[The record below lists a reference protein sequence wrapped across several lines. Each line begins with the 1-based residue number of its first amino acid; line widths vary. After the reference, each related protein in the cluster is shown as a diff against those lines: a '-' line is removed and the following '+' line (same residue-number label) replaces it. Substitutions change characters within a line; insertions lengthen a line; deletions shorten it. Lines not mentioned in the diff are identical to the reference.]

1 MTGTSNTTA
10 IELLSKML
18 ARRTGFALD
27 PRRGPSV
34 ETALRRAMSR
44 AGISD
49 VSRFLSLLGTEQLP
63 LDDLVAE
70 LVIGETYFM
79 REPKQ
84 WELVRET
91 ILPGILERRGRN
103 HIVRCWSAGCA
114 TGEEAYSLAIV
125 IEEAGLS
132 DRAKI
137 VATDISRPA
146 LARAREASYTTWS
159 LRTVNEEFAGRWF
172 RRQDNLFVLDDEIRR
187 RVRFTYLNLATDAF
201 PSAEAG
207 IDEQDLIICRNVLI
221 YFDRAT
227 TARVAE
233 KIFAT
238 LAPGGWLVCGSSD
251 PMLASYAPF
260 EVVVAREG
268 VFYRRGEPPR
278 PHAGVAIEPPPDAV
292 ASRPAP
298 APADPAL
305 ADPAGVEAPPAAPRS
320 SGDGVAAVTRLRALA
335 ARDGSAAAEREAARQ
350 TARYPLDPELHYLR
364 GMLLLDLGRT
374 TDALAAIRRVL
385 YLDRTLAVAH
395 YALGAISE
403 RAGDLAGAYRAYRN
417 AARLAAARPAEEIAP
432 LSDGEPHR
440 TIAIAARSREERLA
454 RAAGE
459 DAR

>member
-1 MTGTSNTTA
+1 MNGASNARA
-10 IELLSKML
+10 IELLSGML

-27 PRRGPSV
+27 QKRGPSV
-34 ETALRRAMSR
+34 ETALRRAMHR
-44 AGISD
+44 AGISE

-70 LVIGETYFM
+70 IVVGETYFM
-79 REPKQ
+79 REPDQ
-84 WELVRET
+84 WKLVRET
-91 ILPGILERRGRN
+91 ILPGVVERHGRS

-132 DRAKI
+132 DRARI

-146 LARAREASYTTWS
+146 LARAREGRYTTWS
-159 LRTVNEEFAGRWF
+159 LRTVNEEFADRWF
-172 RRQDNLFVLDDEIRR
+172 RREENLFVLDEKIRR
-187 RVRFTYLNLATDAF
+187 RVRFTCLNLATEAF
-201 PSAEAG
+201 PSAEADIG
-207 IDEQDLIICRNVLI
+207 EQDLIICRNVLI
-221 YFDRAT
+221 YFDRQT

-233 KIFAT
+233 KLFAA

-260 EVVVAREG
+260 EVVVTRQG
-268 VFYRRGEPPR
+268 VFYRRRDFSDPARPAPP
-278 PHAGVAIEPPPDAV
+278 PHAGVTIEPSPDVVAPRPEPTRAESTPAKRVGVASSDAV
-292 ASRPAP
+292 A
-298 APADPAL
+298 
-305 ADPAGVEAPPAAPRS
+305 
-320 SGDGVAAVTRLRALA
+320 VAARLRALA
-335 ARDGSAAAEREAARQ
+335 ASDGSAAAEREAARE
-350 TARYPLDPELHYLR
+350 TARCPLDPELHYLR

-374 TDALAAIRRVL
+374 SDALTSIRRVL

-395 YALGAISE
+395 YALGAICE
-403 RAGDLAGAYRAYRN
+403 RAGDHAGAHRAYRN
-417 AARLAAARPAEEIAP
+417 AARLAAAQPAEEVAP

-440 TIAIAARSREERLA
+440 TIAMAARAGVERLA